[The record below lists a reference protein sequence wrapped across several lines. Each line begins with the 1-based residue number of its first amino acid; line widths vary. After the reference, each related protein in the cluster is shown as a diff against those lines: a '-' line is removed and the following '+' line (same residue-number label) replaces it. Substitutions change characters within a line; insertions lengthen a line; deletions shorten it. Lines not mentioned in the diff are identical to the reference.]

1 MKICVA
7 GGAGFIGS
15 NFIHYMINKYRDIQ
29 IVCIDALTYAG
40 NLENLEIVRENTN
53 FKFYRGN
60 ILDNIFLDKVF
71 SKEDF
76 DVVIN
81 FAAESHVDRSIKN
94 GKIFLETNVI
104 GTKNLMDMSLKY
116 NVKRY
121 HQISTDEVYGD
132 LEINDIKSFSEE
144 DILKPSS
151 PYSVSKASADM
162 LVMSYFRT
170 FNLPVTISRCSN
182 NYGPYQY
189 PEKFIPVII
198 TKAIKNEKI
207 PIYGKGENIRD
218 WIHVYDHSISIDK
231 IIREGRIGEIYNV
244 SSKNEVKNLD
254 LVKKILDILDK
265 DYSLIK
271 FVEDRLGHDVKYS
284 VNNEKIRNELSFECS
299 VEFSKGLENT
309 VNWYLNNLNWVEA
322 VLKDKYIEV

>member
-104 GTKNLMDMSLKY
+104 GTKNLMDMCLKY
-116 NVKRY
+116 NLKRY

-132 LEINDIKSFSEE
+132 LEVNDVKSFSEE

-207 PIYGKGENIRD
+207 PVYGKGENIRD

-244 SSKNEVKNLD
+244 SSRNEIKNLD

-284 VNNEKIRNELSFECS
+284 VNNEKIKSELSFECS

-309 VNWYLNNLNWVEA
+309 VKWYLNNLNWVEA

>member
-1 MKICVA
+1 MKICVT

-60 ILDNIFLDKVF
+60 ILDTKFLNDVF
-71 SKEDF
+71 SVENF

-81 FAAESHVDRSIKN
+81 FSAESHVDRSIQDS
-94 GKIFLETNVI
+94 KIFLETNII
-104 GTKNLMDMSLKY
+104 GTKNLMDACLNY
-116 NVKRY
+116 EVGRY
-121 HQISTDEVYGD
+121 HQVSTDEVYGD
-132 LEINDIKSFSEE
+132 LDIDDKGSFKES

-162 LVMSYFRT
+162 LTLSYFRT
-170 FNLPVTISRCSN
+170 FKLPITISRCSN

-189 PEKFIPVII
+189 PEKLIPVVIS
-198 TKAIKNEKI
+198 KAIKNEKI
-207 PIYGKGENIRD
+207 PVYGKGENVRD
-218 WIHVYDHSISIDK
+218 WIHVYDHVIAIDDILKRGK
-231 IIREGRIGEIYNV
+231 IGGIYNIG
-244 SSKNEVKNLD
+244 SGNEIKNLD
-254 LVKKILDILDK
+254 LVKCILDILNK
-265 DYSLIK
+265 DHSLIS
-271 FVEDRLGHDVKYS
+271 FVEDRLGHDIKYS
-284 VNNEKIRNELSFECS
+284 INSDKIKDELAFKCNID
-299 VEFSKGLENT
+299 FQDGLRNT
-309 VNWYLNNLNWVEA
+309 VDWYLNNLDWVET

>member
-104 GTKNLMDMSLKY
+104 GTKNLMDMCLKY
-116 NVKRY
+116 NLKRY

-132 LEINDIKSFSEE
+132 LEINDAKSFSEE

-207 PIYGKGENIRD
+207 PVYGKGENIRD

-244 SSKNEVKNLD
+244 SSRNEIKNLD
-254 LVKKILDILDK
+254 LAKKILDILDK
-265 DYSLIK
+265 DCSLIT
-271 FVEDRLGHDVKYS
+271 FVEDRLGHDIKYS

-309 VNWYLNNLNWVEA
+309 VNWYLDNLNWVEA

>member
-104 GTKNLMDMSLKY
+104 GTKNLMDMCLKY
-116 NVKRY
+116 NLKRY

-132 LEINDIKSFSEE
+132 LEINDVKSFSEE

-207 PIYGKGENIRD
+207 PVYGKGENIRD

-244 SSKNEVKNLD
+244 SSRNEIKNLD

-265 DYSLIK
+265 DYSLIT

-284 VNNEKIRNELSFECS
+284 VNNEKIKSELSFECS

-309 VNWYLNNLNWVEA
+309 VKWYLNNLNWVEA

>member
-15 NFIHYMINKYRDIQ
+15 NFIHYMINKYRDVQ

-40 NLENLEIVRENTN
+40 NLENLDMVRENTN

-60 ILDNIFLDKVF
+60 ILDNIFLNKVF
-71 SKEDF
+71 SKENF
-76 DVVIN
+76 DIVIN
-81 FAAESHVDRSIKN
+81 FAAESHVDRSLKN
-94 GKIFLETNVI
+94 GKIFLETNII
-104 GTKNLMDMSLKY
+104 GTKNLMDACLEH

-121 HQISTDEVYGD
+121 HQVSTDEVYGD
-132 LEINDIKSFSEE
+132 LEINDVRSFFEN

-189 PEKFIPVII
+189 PEKLIPVVIH
-198 TKAIKNEKI
+198 KAIKDEKI
-207 PIYGKGENIRD
+207 PVYGKGENIRD
-218 WIHVYDHSISIDK
+218 WIHVYDHSISLDK
-231 IIREGRIGEIYNV
+231 IIRDGKIGEIYNV
-244 SSKNEVKNLD
+244 SSGNEIKNLD
-254 LVKKILDILDK
+254 LVKKILDILKK
-265 DYSLIK
+265 DYSLIS
-271 FVEDRLGHDVKYS
+271 FVEDRLGHDIKYS
-284 VNNEKIRNELSFECS
+284 INSDKIKNNLKFECS
-299 VEFSKGLENT
+299 INFHNGLEDT
-309 VNWYLNNLNWVEA
+309 VNWYLNNLNWVEI
-322 VLKDKYIEV
+322 VLRDKYIEV

>member
-207 PIYGKGENIRD
+207 PVYGKGENIRD

-271 FVEDRLGHDVKYS
+271 FVEDRLGHDAKYS

>member
-116 NVKRY
+116 NLKRY

-132 LEINDIKSFSEE
+132 LEVNDAKSFSEE

-207 PIYGKGENIRD
+207 PVYGKGENIRD
-218 WIHVYDHSISIDK
+218 WIHVYDH
-231 IIREGRIGEIYNV
+231 
-244 SSKNEVKNLD
+244 
-254 LVKKILDILDK
+254 
-265 DYSLIK
+265 
-271 FVEDRLGHDVKYS
+271 
-284 VNNEKIRNELSFECS
+284 
-299 VEFSKGLENT
+299 
-309 VNWYLNNLNWVEA
+309 
-322 VLKDKYIEV
+322 

>member
-1 MKICVA
+1 MKVCVA

-15 NFIHYMINKYRDIQ
+15 NFIHYMINKYRDVQ

-40 NLENLEIVRENTN
+40 NLENLDMVRENTN

-60 ILDNIFLDKVF
+60 ILDSIFLNKVF
-71 SKEDF
+71 SKENF
-76 DVVIN
+76 DIVIN

-94 GKIFLETNVI
+94 GKIFLETNII
-104 GTKNLMDMSLKY
+104 GTKNLMDVCLEH

-121 HQISTDEVYGD
+121 HQVSTDEVYGD
-132 LEINDIKSFSEE
+132 LEINDVRSFFEN

-189 PEKFIPVII
+189 PEKLIPVVIH
-198 TKAIKNEKI
+198 KAIKDERI
-207 PIYGKGENIRD
+207 PVYGKGENIRD

-231 IIREGRIGEIYNV
+231 IVRDGKIGEIYNV
-244 SSKNEVKNLD
+244 SSGNEIKNLD
-254 LVKKILDILDK
+254 LVKRILDILKK
-265 DYSLIK
+265 DYSLIS
-271 FVEDRLGHDVKYS
+271 FVEDRLGHDIKYS
-284 VNNEKIRNELSFECS
+284 INSDKIKNNLKFECS
-299 VEFSKGLENT
+299 INFHNGLEDT
-309 VNWYLNNLNWVEA
+309 VNWYLNNLDWVEI
-322 VLKDKYIEV
+322 VLRDKYIEV

>member
-116 NVKRY
+116 NLKRY

-132 LEINDIKSFSEE
+132 LEVNDAKSFSEE

-207 PIYGKGENIRD
+207 PVYGNGENIRD

-244 SSKNEVKNLD
+244 SSRNEIKNLD
-254 LVKKILDILDK
+254 LAKKILDILDK
-265 DYSLIK
+265 DYSLIT
-271 FVEDRLGHDVKYS
+271 FVEDRLGHDIKYS
-284 VNNEKIRNELSFECS
+284 VNNEKIRNELSFECC

-309 VNWYLNNLNWVEA
+309 VNWYLDNLNWVEA

>member
-104 GTKNLMDMSLKY
+104 GTKNLMDMCLKY
-116 NVKRY
+116 NLKRY

-132 LEINDIKSFSEE
+132 LEINDAKSFSEE

-207 PIYGKGENIRD
+207 PVHGKGENIRD

-244 SSKNEVKNLD
+244 SSRNEVKNLD
-254 LVKKILDILDK
+254 LAKKILDILDK
-265 DYSLIK
+265 DYSLIT
-271 FVEDRLGHDVKYS
+271 FVEDRPGHDIKYS

-309 VNWYLNNLNWVEA
+309 VNWYLDNLNWVEA

>member
-94 GKIFLETNVI
+94 GKIFLDTNVI

-116 NVKRY
+116 NLKRY

-132 LEINDIKSFSEE
+132 LEVNDAKSFSEE

-207 PIYGKGENIRD
+207 PVYGKGENIRD

-244 SSKNEVKNLD
+244 SSRNEIKNLD
-254 LVKKILDILDK
+254 LAKKILDILDK
-265 DYSLIK
+265 DYSLIT
-271 FVEDRLGHDVKYS
+271 FVEDRLGHDIKYS

-309 VNWYLNNLNWVEA
+309 VNWYLDNLNWVEA

>member
-116 NVKRY
+116 NLKRY

-132 LEINDIKSFSEE
+132 LEVNDAKSFSEE

-198 TKAIKNEKI
+198 TFGIKNEKI
-207 PIYGKGENIRD
+207 PVYGKGENIRD

-244 SSKNEVKNLD
+244 SSRNEIKNLD
-254 LVKKILDILDK
+254 LAKKILDILDK
-265 DYSLIK
+265 DYSLIT
-271 FVEDRLGHDVKYS
+271 FVEDRLGHDIKYS

-309 VNWYLNNLNWVEA
+309 VNWYLDNLNWVEA

>member
-1 MKICVA
+1 MKICVT

-60 ILDNIFLDKVF
+60 ILDIKFLKDVF
-71 SKEDF
+71 SKENF
-76 DVVIN
+76 DVIVN
-81 FAAESHVDRSIKN
+81 FAAESYVDRSIN
-94 GKIFLETNVI
+94 DSKIFLETNII
-104 GTKNLMDMSLKY
+104 GVKNLMDICLNY

-132 LEINDIKSFSEE
+132 LDINDKRSFVES

-162 LVMSYFRT
+162 LALSYFRT
-170 FNLPVTISRCSN
+170 FKLPITISRCSN

-189 PEKFIPVII
+189 PEKLIPVVIS
-198 TKAIKNEKI
+198 KAIKDEKI
-207 PIYGKGENIRD
+207 PLYGKGENIRD
-218 WIHVYDHSISIDK
+218 WIHVYDHVIAIDSILK
-231 IIREGRIGEIYNV
+231 FGEIGEVYNIG
-244 SSKNEVKNLD
+244 SGNEIKNLD
-254 LVKKILDILDK
+254 LVKSILDILNK
-265 DYSLIK
+265 DYSLIS
-271 FVEDRLGHDVKYS
+271 FVEDRLGHDIKYS
-284 VNNEKIRNELSFECS
+284 INSDKIENDLKFKCGID
-299 VEFSKGLENT
+299 FQIGLRNT
-309 VNWYLNNLNWVEA
+309 VDWYLNNLNWVDT

>member
-116 NVKRY
+116 NLKRY

-132 LEINDIKSFSEE
+132 LEINDAKSFSEE

-207 PIYGKGENIRD
+207 PVYGKGENIRD

-244 SSKNEVKNLD
+244 SSRNEIKNLD
-254 LVKKILDILDK
+254 LAKKILDILDK
-265 DYSLIK
+265 DYSLIT
-271 FVEDRLGHDVKYS
+271 FVEDRLGHDIKYS

-309 VNWYLNNLNWVEA
+309 VNWYLDNLNWVEA

>member
-116 NVKRY
+116 NLKRY

-132 LEINDIKSFSEE
+132 LEVNDAKSFSEE

-170 FNLPVTISRCSN
+170 FNLPVTISRCSS

-207 PIYGKGENIRD
+207 PVYGKGENIRD

-244 SSKNEVKNLD
+244 SSRNEIKNLD
-254 LVKKILDILDK
+254 LAKKILDILDK
-265 DYSLIK
+265 DYSLIT
-271 FVEDRLGHDVKYS
+271 FVEDRLGHDIKYS

-309 VNWYLNNLNWVEA
+309 VNWYLDNLNWVEA

>member
-40 NLENLEIVRENTN
+40 NLENLEIVRENIN

-60 ILDNIFLDKVF
+60 ILDNIFLDKIF

-94 GKIFLETNVI
+94 GKIFLETNLI
-104 GTKNLMDMSLKY
+104 GTKNLMDMCLKY
-116 NVKRY
+116 NLKRY

-132 LEINDIKSFSEE
+132 LDVNDIKSFSEE
-144 DILKPSS
+144 DILNPSS

-189 PEKFIPVII
+189 PEKFIPIII

-207 PIYGKGENIRD
+207 PVYGTGENIRD

-231 IIREGRIGEIYNV
+231 IIRKGKIGEIYNV
-244 SSKNEVKNLD
+244 SSGNEIKNLD
-254 LVKKILDILDK
+254 LAKKILDILDK
-265 DYSLIK
+265 DYSLIT

-284 VNNEKIRNELSFECS
+284 VNNEKIKGELSFECS
-299 VEFSKGLENT
+299 VEFSRGLENT
-309 VNWYLNNLNWVEA
+309 VKWYLNNLNWVEA

>member
-1 MKICVA
+1 MKICVT

-60 ILDNIFLDKVF
+60 ILDIKFLKDVF
-71 SKEDF
+71 SKENF
-76 DVVIN
+76 DVIVN
-81 FAAESHVDRSIKN
+81 FAAESHVDRSIN
-94 GKIFLETNVI
+94 DSKIFLETNII
-104 GTKNLMDMSLKY
+104 GVKNLMDICLNY

-132 LEINDIKSFSEE
+132 LDINDKRSFVES

-162 LVMSYFRT
+162 LALSYFRT
-170 FNLPVTISRCSN
+170 FKLPITISRCSN

-189 PEKFIPVII
+189 PEKLIPVVIS
-198 TKAIKNEKI
+198 KAIKDEKI
-207 PIYGKGENIRD
+207 PLYGKGENIRD
-218 WIHVYDHSISIDK
+218 WIHVYDHVIAIDSILK
-231 IIREGRIGEIYNV
+231 FGEIGEVYNIG
-244 SSKNEVKNLD
+244 SGNEIKNLD
-254 LVKKILDILDK
+254 LVKSILDILNK
-265 DYSLIK
+265 DYSLIS
-271 FVEDRLGHDVKYS
+271 FVEDRLGHDIKYS
-284 VNNEKIRNELSFECS
+284 INSDKIENDLKFKCGID
-299 VEFSKGLENT
+299 FQIGLRNT
-309 VNWYLNNLNWVEA
+309 VDWYLNNLNWVDT

>member
-104 GTKNLMDMSLKY
+104 GTKNLMDMCLKY
-116 NVKRY
+116 NLKRY

-132 LEINDIKSFSEE
+132 LEVNDAKSFSEE

-207 PIYGKGENIRD
+207 PVYGKGENIRD

-244 SSKNEVKNLD
+244 SSRNEIKNLD
-254 LVKKILDILDK
+254 LAKKILDILDK
-265 DYSLIK
+265 DYSLIT
-271 FVEDRLGHDVKYS
+271 FVEDRLGHDIKYS

-309 VNWYLNNLNWVEA
+309 VNWYLDNLNWVEA

>member
-104 GTKNLMDMSLKY
+104 GTKNLMDMCLKY
-116 NVKRY
+116 NLKRY

-132 LEINDIKSFSEE
+132 LEINDAKSFSEE

-207 PIYGKGENIRD
+207 PVYGKGENIRG

-244 SSKNEVKNLD
+244 SSRNEIKNLD
-254 LVKKILDILDK
+254 LAKKILDILDK
-265 DYSLIK
+265 DYSLIT
-271 FVEDRLGHDVKYS
+271 FVEDRLGHDIKYS

-309 VNWYLNNLNWVEA
+309 VNWYLDNLNWVEA

>member
-116 NVKRY
+116 NLKRY

-132 LEINDIKSFSEE
+132 LEINDAKSFSEE

-207 PIYGKGENIRD
+207 PVYVKGENIRD

-244 SSKNEVKNLD
+244 SSRNEIKNLD
-254 LVKKILDILDK
+254 LAKKILDILDK
-265 DYSLIK
+265 DYSLIT
-271 FVEDRLGHDVKYS
+271 FVEDRLGHDIKYS

-309 VNWYLNNLNWVEA
+309 VNWYLDNLNWVEA

>member
-207 PIYGKGENIRD
+207 PVYGKGENIRD

>member
-207 PIYGKGENIRD
+207 PVYGKGENIRD

-299 VEFSKGLENT
+299 VEFSRGLENT

>member
-76 DVVIN
+76 DIVIN

-104 GTKNLMDMSLKY
+104 GTKNLMDMCLKY
-116 NVKRY
+116 NLKRY

-132 LEINDIKSFSEE
+132 LKVNDVKSFSEE

-207 PIYGKGENIRD
+207 PVYGKGENIRD

-244 SSKNEVKNLD
+244 SSRNEIKNLD

-265 DYSLIK
+265 DYSLIT

-284 VNNEKIRNELSFECS
+284 VNNEKIKSELSFECS

-309 VNWYLNNLNWVEA
+309 VKWYLNNLNWVEA

>member
-104 GTKNLMDMSLKY
+104 GTKNLMDMCLKY
-116 NVKRY
+116 NLKRY

-132 LEINDIKSFSEE
+132 LEINDAKSFSEE

-198 TKAIKNEKI
+198 TKAIKKKKI
-207 PIYGKGENIRD
+207 PVYGKGENIRD

-244 SSKNEVKNLD
+244 SSRNEIKNLD
-254 LVKKILDILDK
+254 LAKKILDILDK
-265 DYSLIK
+265 DYSLIT
-271 FVEDRLGHDVKYS
+271 FVEDRLGHDIKYS

-309 VNWYLNNLNWVEA
+309 VNWYLDNLNWVEA

>member
-207 PIYGKGENIRD
+207 PVYGKGENIRD

-231 IIREGRIGEIYNV
+231 IIREGRIGKIYNV

>member
-116 NVKRY
+116 NLKRY

-132 LEINDIKSFSEE
+132 LEVNDAKSFSEE

-182 NYGPYQY
+182 SYGPYQY

-207 PIYGKGENIRD
+207 PVYGKGENIRD

-244 SSKNEVKNLD
+244 SSRNEIKNLD
-254 LVKKILDILDK
+254 LAKKILDILDK
-265 DYSLIK
+265 DYSLIT
-271 FVEDRLGHDVKYS
+271 FVEDRLGHDIKYS

-309 VNWYLNNLNWVEA
+309 VNWYLDNLNWVEA